1 MNDKHVARQRPSGY
15 WMAGG
20 AHRMIAPP
28 VSTTSLRRQR
38 LIASPMQRIAAITTE
53 PSLKLYVSGSS
64 LPRRGEAAAAW
75 TSLDFTALRP
85 LHSDTLASE
94 RIHGYSNSMAVNTSA
109 LLACQRMKVEPYN
122 RMATKILLTTG
133 YANHTIYIQY
143 DPNVHLSNEGG
154 KAI

>member
-1 MNDKHVARQRPSGY
+1 MSDKHVARQRLSGY

-20 AHRMIAPP
+20 AHRPP

-53 PSLKLYVSGSS
+53 PSLKLYGSGSS
-64 LPRRGEAAAAW
+64 LPCGGEAAAAW
-75 TSLDFTALRP
+75 TSFDFTALRP
-85 LHSDTLASE
+85 LRSDTLASE

-109 LLACQRMKVEPYN
+109 LPACQRMKVEPHTVEW
-122 RMATKILLTTG
+122 RLKILLTTG

-143 DPNVHLSNEGG
+143 DPNVSN
-154 KAI
+154 